1 MSSLSTMQSNVASEL
16 GLNTTDDGSKIT
28 KHLNDAVIDVLLRT
42 RCYVTTTTINEVS
55 GTADYTLATSILIA
69 NKAYV
74 TSSGTDFPMQPLS
87 IDELID
93 LRLNSVSAAPARY
106 YAVQGT
112 LLSVY
117 PTPNSA
123 DVITLYS
130 TPRPTALSGASDDP
144 SSTTYGGIPSEFH
157 VGLELYAQWKMG
169 SQSDDQSSA
178 QGARYKQD
186 YEEFLRRMKRQLA
199 HKLGAKLPR
208 ARVGGRSSIFVNH
221 DNSRYP

>member
-1 MSSLSTMQSNVASEL
+1 MSTLTTLQTNVATEL
-16 GLNTTDDGSKIT
+16 GLNTTDDGSTIT

-42 RCYVTTTTINEVS
+42 RCYVTTATMSETS
-55 GTADYTLATSILIA
+55 GTGDYTLDTGLLVA

-74 TSSGTDFPMQPLS
+74 TASGTDFPMEPMG

-93 LRLNSVSAAPARY
+93 LRLNATSASPARF

-112 LLSVY
+112 LVSVY
-117 PTPNSA
+117 PTPSA
-123 DVITLYS
+123 ADTVTIFYV
-130 TPRPTALSGASDDP
+130 PRPTAMSSGANDP
-144 SSTTYGGIPSEFH
+144 STATYGGIPAEFH

-169 SQSDDQSSA
+169 SQSDDASSG

-186 YEEFLRRMKRQLA
+186 YEEFLRRMKRQLT

-208 ARVGGRSSIFVNH
+208 ARVGRASRLSVRH